1 MAMKSILKTISLT
14 LILLCCVYTG
24 ANAFQKSF
32 AGKTQSSPYAT
43 IALLPG
49 DSRSLDLEYDGLLWK
64 TGVFNLALITAII
77 PDDEIHYLS
86 IMFTP
91 RGETGNDIGFFTFG
105 GFIYT
110 KERKVGFIQFLEPR
124 LTYGSENVEYI
135 INVYPA
141 ISTGVVFSAVI
152 VEYFDFDY
160 PFMLT
165 LTATLS
171 N

>member
-1 MAMKSILKTISLT
+1 MKSILKRVFIA
-14 LILLCCVYTG
+14 LIIFCCIQTG
-24 ANAFQKSF
+24 ENVLQEAF
-32 AGKTQSSPYAT
+32 ALETQSSRYAT

-64 TGVFNLALITAII
+64 TGVFNLSFITAII
-77 PDDEIHYLS
+77 PDDEIHYLG
-86 IMFTP
+86 ITFTP
-91 RGETGNDIGFFTFG
+91 RGEAGNDIGFFTVG

-124 LTYGSENVEYI
+124 LSYGTENVEYI
-135 INVYPA
+135 SNVYPA

-160 PFMLT
+160 PFKLT